1 MASEPEH
8 RCVSENLGR
17 LNDQSHRFPIR
28 RLLSYRTTRH
38 HASPPRIY
46 IYPFATSFLFPRS
59 LKTPFASNDN
69 LVISFQSQTGVV
81 VCIDFSPNLFFPFFF
96 LSSSIDVKYNIKIV
110 STINR
115 RKVEGGLEATEN
127 IIYPFH
133 AAEQSSIVVTNVCK
147 YDRARWLE
155 TIFSS
160 LIESPIKLARRVFQ
174 NSRYKISR
182 YYPLPSLNES
192 PQRKDTCPTCASFE
206 QRVSAGGTRGNGCTR
221 IEFTRCAFFLGER
234 ELDSSRGEGGKEI
247 VNAETRPVGKII
259 FSARSR
265 EFGSSLIEEGIG
277 RSERNGEDGEKG
289 KVVRPDPFAETG
301 APVGLWPSVEACA
314 G

>member
-182 YYPLPSLNES
+182 YYLSLLSTSLHNA
-192 PQRKDTCPTCASFE
+192 RT
-206 QRVSAGGTRGNGCTR
+206 RVPRVHRSSSVYPPAGHAGTDVRGSVSLV
-221 IEFTRCAFFLGER
+221 AH
-234 ELDSSRGEGGKEI
+234 SS
-247 VNAETRPVGKII
+247 
-259 FSARSR
+259 SARENWIR
-265 EFGSSLIEEGIG
+265 VEEKEGRKSLT
-277 RSERNGEDGEKG
+277 RRLVQLER
-289 KVVRPDPFAETG
+289 
-301 APVGLWPSVEACA
+301 
-314 G
+314 